1 MMNKSLITNLVSIFI
16 ILVGFLY
23 HDEFS
28 FIFLVGVFALSG
40 SITNWLAIHMLF
52 EKIPFLYGS
61 GVILDRF
68 EDIKLGIKNLILQEL
83 FSVDQIEKFIFDNK
97 EKASGG
103 IIEKIDFDR
112 VFVGLVES
120 IESSQLGGML
130 AMIGGRKA
138 LEPLKE
144 PFIKKLRVI
153 IEDFIKENAGN
164 DNSTDELFLKIENIL
179 DARLADLSPNDIKTI
194 IQKMIREHLGW
205 LVVWGGF
212 FGGLL
217 GLIFSPVGLNLIWK
231 EECFNTLPLVNY
243 DINHPPSISTVVP
256 VINSFSMAK
265 IIPCA
270 TSSGVPAL
278 GIRLFLVTLV

>member
-1 MMNKSLITNLVSIFI
+1 MNKSLITNLVSIFI

-130 AMIGGRKA
+130 AMIGGKKA

-179 DARLADLSPNDIKTI
+179 DARLADLSPNDIKII

-217 GLIFSPVGLNLIWK
+217 GLIFSPVGLNLI
-231 EECFNTLPLVNY
+231 
-243 DINHPPSISTVVP
+243 
-256 VINSFSMAK
+256 
-265 IIPCA
+265 
-270 TSSGVPAL
+270 
-278 GIRLFLVTLV
+278 

>member
-97 EKASGG
+97 EKASGV

-130 AMIGGRKA
+130 AMIGGKKA

-217 GLIFSPVGLNLIWK
+217 GLIFSPVGLNLI
-231 EECFNTLPLVNY
+231 
-243 DINHPPSISTVVP
+243 
-256 VINSFSMAK
+256 
-265 IIPCA
+265 
-270 TSSGVPAL
+270 
-278 GIRLFLVTLV
+278 

>member
-16 ILVGFLY
+16 ILIGFLY
-23 HDEFS
+23 RDDLS
-28 FIFLVGVFALSG
+28 FILLVGVFALSG

-52 EKIPFLYGS
+52 DKVPFLYGS

-68 EDIKLGIKNLILQEL
+68 DDIKLGIKNLILKEL
-83 FSVDQIEKFIFDNK
+83 FSADQIEKFILDNK
-97 EKASGG
+97 QKASGG

-153 IEDFIKENAGN
+153 IEDFIKDNAGN

-217 GLIFSPVGLNLIWK
+217 GLIFSPVGLNLI
-231 EECFNTLPLVNY
+231 
-243 DINHPPSISTVVP
+243 
-256 VINSFSMAK
+256 
-265 IIPCA
+265 
-270 TSSGVPAL
+270 
-278 GIRLFLVTLV
+278 

>member
-1 MMNKSLITNLVSIFI
+1 MMNKSLITNLVSIFF
-16 ILVGFLY
+16 ILIGFLY
-23 HDEFS
+23 RDDFS

-40 SITNWLAIHMLF
+40 SVTNWLAIHMLF

-83 FSVDQIEKFIFDNK
+83 FSIDQIEKFIFDNK

-103 IIEKIDFDR
+103 IVEKIDFDK

-144 PFIKKLRVI
+144 PFVKKLKVI

-164 DNSTDELFLKIENIL
+164 NNTTEELFLKIENIL

-217 GLIFSPVGLNLIWK
+217 GLIFSPIGLNLI
-231 EECFNTLPLVNY
+231 
-243 DINHPPSISTVVP
+243 
-256 VINSFSMAK
+256 
-265 IIPCA
+265 
-270 TSSGVPAL
+270 
-278 GIRLFLVTLV
+278 

>member
-153 IEDFIKENAGN
+153 IEDFIKDNAGN

-217 GLIFSPVGLNLIWK
+217 GLIFSPVGLNLI
-231 EECFNTLPLVNY
+231 
-243 DINHPPSISTVVP
+243 
-256 VINSFSMAK
+256 
-265 IIPCA
+265 
-270 TSSGVPAL
+270 
-278 GIRLFLVTLV
+278 

>member
-1 MMNKSLITNLVSIFI
+1 MMNKSLITNLVSIFF
-16 ILVGFLY
+16 ILIGFLY
-23 HDEFS
+23 RDDFS

-40 SITNWLAIHMLF
+40 SVTNWLAIHMLF

-83 FSVDQIEKFIFDNK
+83 FSIDQIEKFIFDNK

-103 IIEKIDFDR
+103 IVEKIDFDK

-144 PFIKKLRVI
+144 PFVKKLKVI

-164 DNSTDELFLKIENIL
+164 NNSTDDLFLKIENIL

-217 GLIFSPVGLNLIWK
+217 GLIFSPIGLNLI
-231 EECFNTLPLVNY
+231 
-243 DINHPPSISTVVP
+243 
-256 VINSFSMAK
+256 
-265 IIPCA
+265 
-270 TSSGVPAL
+270 
-278 GIRLFLVTLV
+278 